1 MTAIA
6 MAPST
11 RDAGGQT
18 ANAAM
23 ADDGRWRWLT
33 FTPAAVLMLAFS
45 VLPVVNLFVLS
56 FLDVSWA
63 GGKAIYQTAG
73 LTHYAALPGDKL
85 FQAGLLNTFVF
96 AIFAVAGQ
104 MVVGFSLALLT
115 SNTTRGRV
123 LYRTIFI
130 LPILIPGI
138 VIGAI
143 WKLMYQ
149 PDFGLINQ
157 ILGLVGLGPFTWLQS
172 ASTALLSVILV
183 DIWHWMPFCFL
194 LFLASLESLPQ
205 DVYEAAKLD
214 GASPLQQLRHITLP
228 LMMPTILVTLMFRI
242 IVAFKVF
249 DEIYLLTSGGPGTS
263 TEVLSFTIYQRFF
276 TENRIGFGAAMSVAV
291 LFLVA
296 MLLVLSMSARRRT
309 EGTA

>member
-1 MTAIA
+1 MTAIT
-6 MAPST
+6 MATGT
-11 RDAGGQT
+11 RGAS
-18 ANAAM
+18 ARKAEAAM
-23 ADDGRWRWLT
+23 AGDGPWRWLT

-45 VLPVVNLFVLS
+45 GLPVVNLFVLS

-63 GGKAIYQTAG
+63 GGKAAYRSAG
-73 LTHYAALPGDKL
+73 LLHYAALPSDKL
-85 FQAGLLNTFVF
+85 FQAGLVNTFLF
-96 AIFAVAGQ
+96 AAFAVTGQ
-104 MVVGFSLALLT
+104 LIIGFGLALLT
-115 SNTTRGRV
+115 SNATRGRV

-157 ILGLVGLGPFTWLQS
+157 IFSLVGLGPFEWLQS
-172 ASTALLSVILV
+172 PETALMSVILV

-214 GASPLQQLRHITLP
+214 GASPFQQLRHVTLP
-228 LMMPTILVTLMFRI
+228 LMMPTILVTLVFRL

-276 TENRIGFGAAMSVAV
+276 TENRIGFGAAMSVSV
-291 LFLVA
+291 IFLVA

-309 EGTA
+309 EAGA